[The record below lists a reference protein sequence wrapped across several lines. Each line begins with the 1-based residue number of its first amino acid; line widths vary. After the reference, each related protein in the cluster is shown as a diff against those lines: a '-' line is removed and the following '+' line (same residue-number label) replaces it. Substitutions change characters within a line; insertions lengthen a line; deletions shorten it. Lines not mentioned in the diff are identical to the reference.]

1 MVIHGCDCM
10 FSFCVS
16 VWGRHVANVPV
27 PHHGRKPP
35 SDPGA
40 DGGECALPAHSSTVC
55 QTAAG
60 GRRCQVMSENCV
72 DIIDQMLQHV
82 AVGAAGCCS
91 TAALNHSWLVT
102 L

>member
-1 MVIHGCDCM
+1 MCLYITKCESLVTGDIWIVVVIHDCDGM

-40 DGGECALPAHSSTVC
+40 DGGECALPAYSSTVC

-60 GRRCQVMSENCV
+60 GRRRQVTSENC
-72 DIIDQMLQHV
+72 
-82 AVGAAGCCS
+82 
-91 TAALNHSWLVT
+91 
-102 L
+102 